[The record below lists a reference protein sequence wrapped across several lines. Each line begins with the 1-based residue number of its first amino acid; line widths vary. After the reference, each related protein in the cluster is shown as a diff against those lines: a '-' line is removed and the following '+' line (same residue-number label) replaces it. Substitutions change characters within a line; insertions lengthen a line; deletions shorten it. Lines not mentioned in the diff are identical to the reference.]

1 MTSDELIQRFKSY
14 PYESAVFQRNC
25 VVWAHRMLRE
35 SNIISRANPQAGSVV
50 SIHEAEQLLVRDWR
64 LGNVSPEQAISARA
78 AERGCKAFLQQLG
91 YEVIEAS
98 LGQVLEK
105 YDIRVPDLEF
115 EPEAWKTYDLYA
127 AKHNRHT
134 LQVDVKSARRNDRGV
149 YSRFFVKSYKQ
160 TLSENVKY
168 FAVLMPNLREA
179 NSSTPAVIMGMTSL
193 DTIQSLRKYANQL
206 TGFLT
211 VDFKAPGREYGDFIP
226 PYIFDFDAPLDF
238 YREQRLVC
246 EQVRSLTDAQL
257 SELLSL
263 QGDAALPI
271 LLASRRS
278 LPGELMARLE
288 DWEREFVQGII
299 DLPVSERISLPYLF
313 VYLLLFF
320 VRTVNR
326 QIPPNLPSQWVR
338 WIYGSGNPE
347 RLCPLGIFDPLNI
360 IRDFVNALN
369 ILYMNLQKGTLRYR
383 SFDFRGPGL
392 LRGTTENGS
401 THTLLAYCGQCG
413 QRPLIWG
420 REETCHRCGYL
431 VCSESECHFCKRDCL
446 GYDRLSLSRLR
457 DHSQAHKVNA
467 EWKIQQTLTRNSV
480 VLQLDATADIENLS
494 LVAEGGVLRLRFLVK
509 FPRKTIDHV
518 IRIYDKKEQTS
529 SRSVADEDLG
539 VRVDICNNYR
549 IVRDR
554 EYPIKVSIT
563 AENRLEFFAP
573 RIVELPEIEVQWL
586 CSIGKEAHSEV
597 VCGARNLVPASVL
610 LEQVPEHF
618 DLKQA
623 IAEAEPR
630 DIILIPEGEYILD
643 EPLRIDKPLLLLG
656 SGMERTVLVNNTE
669 DAGVYV
675 DLPASQEVTNVVQ
688 FYGITIR
695 SNREDSACGMR
706 VLNGTAYADYCRF
719 EKSGEVGVEVKNHA
733 KFVAKECEFTKH
745 SKDGVTVRDQSS
757 AEIEDSL
764 SASNGRHGVFATDS
778 SKLFARNNTCE
789 GNKDSGIALFGSAQ
803 GELESN
809 TCRNNGYHGI
819 VAHEQSHLVARNNT
833 CEGNKQVGIAL
844 FGSAQGELESNTC
857 RNNEK
862 QGIYAQDQSRLVAR
876 NNTCEGNKQGGIGLF
891 GSAQGELQ
899 GNICRNNEKQGIYAQ
914 DQSRLVARNNTC
926 EGNKQAGIALFGS
939 AQGDVSGN
947 ACRNNGYHGIAAHEQ
962 SHLAARNNTCEG
974 NKQAGIALFGSAQG
988 ELESNTC
995 RQNERYGIYA
1005 VEQSRLVARN
1015 NTCEG
1020 NKGTGIALFGSAQGE
1035 LQGNTCRKNE
1045 KHGIYAGEQSRL
1057 VARNNT
1063 CEGNKDTGIA
1073 LFGSAQGEL
1082 QGNTCRKNEKH
1093 GIYAGEQSRLVARN
1107 NTCEGNKDT
1116 GIALFGS
1123 AQGELESNTCRQN
1136 ERYGI
1141 YAGEQAHLVARS
1153 NTCEGNKRSGITLFG
1168 SAQGELESNTCRR
1181 NQGRGIYVAES
1192 ARASERNNT
1201 CEENLGDPQQ

>member
-14 PYESAVFQRNC
+14 PYRIAVFQEGCVAWARGMLGASLQIRN
-25 VVWAHRMLRE
+25 
-35 SNIISRANPQAGSVV
+35 RANPRAGNTV
-50 SIHEAEQLLVRDWR
+50 SLYEAERLLVRDWSFSSVD
-64 LGNVSPEQAISARA
+64 LEQPISARA

-91 YEVIEAS
+91 YEVIDAS

-105 YDIRVPDLEF
+105 YDIGVPDLEF

-149 YSRFFVKSYKQ
+149 YSRFFVKSYKG

-168 FAVLMPNLREA
+168 FAVLMPNLCEA

-211 VDFKAPGREYGDFIP
+211 VDFKAPGREYGDLIP

-238 YREQRLVC
+238 YREQLLVC

-263 QGDAALPI
+263 HGDAALPI

-338 WIYGSGNPE
+338 WIYGSDNPE
-347 RLCPLGIFDPLNI
+347 EPHPLGVFDPLDI
-360 IRDFVNALN
+360 IRKFVNALN
-369 ILYMNLQKGTLRYR
+369 ILYINLQKGTLRYR

-401 THTLLAYCGQCG
+401 THTLLAYCGQCS
-413 QRPLIWG
+413 QWPLIWG

-431 VCSESECHFCKRDCL
+431 VCSDEQCHFCKKDCPGNTEL
-446 GYDRLSLSRLR
+446 VSSRRLKHSR
-457 DHSQAHKVNA
+457 SHKVKT
-467 EWKIQQTLTRNSV
+467 ELRTHQRLTRNSF
-480 VLQLDATADIENLS
+480 VLQIDAEADIQYLS
-494 LVAEGGVLRLRFLVK
+494 LVSEKGVFGVRLLVK
-509 FPRKTIDHV
+509 FSRECFAYLLREGDTNEGSELRTIPV
-518 IRIYDKKEQTS
+518 VS
-529 SRSVADEDLG
+529 LG
-539 VRVDICNNYR
+539 GGVSIDWNYH
-549 IVRDR
+549 IVRD
-554 EYPIKVSIT
+554 EIYPIAAKVFVCIHV
-563 AENRLEFFAP
+563 ELHAP
-573 RIVELPEIEVQWL
+573 RIVELPEIEIQWL

-656 SGMERTVLVNNTE
+656 SGIERTVLVNNTE

-688 FYGITIR
+688 LCGITIR

-745 SKDGVTVRDQSS
+745 SKDGVAVRDQSS

-789 GNKDSGIALFGSAQ
+789 GNK
-803 GELESN
+803 
-809 TCRNNGYHGI
+809 
-819 VAHEQSHLVARNNT
+819 
-833 CEGNKQVGIAL
+833 QV
-844 FGSAQGELESNTC
+844 
-857 RNNEK
+857 
-862 QGIYAQDQSRLVAR
+862 
-876 NNTCEGNKQGGIGLF
+876 
-891 GSAQGELQ
+891 
-899 GNICRNNEKQGIYAQ
+899 
-914 DQSRLVARNNTC
+914 
-926 EGNKQAGIALFGS
+926 
-939 AQGDVSGN
+939 
-947 ACRNNGYHGIAAHEQ
+947 
-962 SHLAARNNTCEG
+962 
-974 NKQAGIALFGSAQG
+974 GIALFGSAQG

-1005 VEQSRLVARN
+1005 GEQSRPVARNNTCEENQWGGIALFGSAQGELESNTCRQNERYGIYAGEQSRLVARN

-1020 NKGTGIALFGSAQGE
+1020 NQWSGIALFGSAQGE
-1035 LQGNTCRKNE
+1035 LQGNTCRNNE
-1045 KHGIYAGEQSRL
+1045 KQGIYAQDQSHLVARSNTCEGNQWSGIALFGSAQGELQSNICRNNGLHGIGANEQPRL

-1082 QGNTCRKNEKH
+1082 EGNTFRNNEKYGISASEQSHLVARNNTCEGNKQDGIGLFGSAQGELESNTCRKNEQR

-1107 NTCEGNKDT
+1107 NTCEGNQWS

-1153 NTCEGNKRSGITLFG
+1153 NTCEGNKRSGIALFG
-1168 SAQGELESNTCRR
+1168 SAQGELQGNTCRR

>member
-14 PYESAVFQRNC
+14 PYRTAVFQEGC
-25 VVWAHRMLRE
+25 VAWAHRMLRE

-50 SIHEAEQLLVRDWR
+50 SIHEAERLLVRDWS
-64 LGNVSPEQAISARA
+64 LGNVSLEQAISARA

-91 YEVIEAS
+91 YEVIDAS

-105 YDIRVPDLEF
+105 YDIGVPDLEF

-168 FAVLMPNLREA
+168 FAVLMPNLCEA

-238 YREQRLVC
+238 YREQLLVC

-338 WIYGSGNPE
+338 WIYGSDNPE
-347 RLCPLGIFDPLNI
+347 EPHPLGVFDPLDI
-360 IRDFVNALN
+360 IRKFVNALN

-401 THTLLAYCGQCG
+401 THTLLAYCGQCS
-413 QRPLIWG
+413 QWPLIWG

-431 VCSESECHFCKRDCL
+431 VCSDEQCHFCKQDCPGNTEL
-446 GYDRLSLSRLR
+446 VSSRRLKHSR
-457 DHSQAHKVNA
+457 SHKVKT
-467 EWKIQQTLTRNSV
+467 ELRTHQRLTRNSF
-480 VLQLDATADIENLS
+480 VLQIDAEADIQYLS
-494 LVAEGGVLRLRFLVK
+494 LVSEKGVFGVRLLVK
-509 FPRKTIDHV
+509 FSRECFAYLLREGDTNEGSELRTIPV
-518 IRIYDKKEQTS
+518 VS
-529 SRSVADEDLG
+529 LG
-539 VRVDICNNYR
+539 GGVSIDWNYH
-549 IVRDR
+549 IVRD
-554 EYPIKVSIT
+554 EIYPIAAKVFVCIHV
-563 AENRLEFFAP
+563 ELHAP
-573 RIVELPEIEVQWL
+573 RIVELPEIEIQWL

-623 IAEAEPR
+623 VAEAEPR

-656 SGMERTVLVNNTE
+656 SGIERTVLVNNTG

-675 DLPASQEVTNVVQ
+675 DLPGDQEVANVVQ
-688 FYGITIR
+688 LCGITIR

-733 KFVAKECEFTKH
+733 KFVAKGCEFTKH

-789 GNKDSGIALFGSAQ
+789 GNKRSGIALFGSAQ
-803 GELESN
+803 GELQGN
-809 TCRNNGYHGI
+809 TCRQNEYHGI
-819 VAHEQSHLVARNNT
+819 YTGEQAHLAARNNTCEGNKQAGISLFGSAQGELQGNTCRKNEQRGILAGEQSRLVARNNT
-833 CEGNKQVGIAL
+833 CEGNKRSGIALFGSAQGELQGNTCRNNGYHGIAAHEQSHLVARSNTCEGNKQAGISLFGSAQGDVSGNACRNNGYHGIAANEQSRLVARNNTCEGNKGTGIAL

-876 NNTCEGNKQGGIGLF
+876 NNTCEGNKQDGIGLF

-899 GNICRNNEKQGIYAQ
+899 G
-914 DQSRLVARNNTC
+914 
-926 EGNKQAGIALFGS
+926 
-939 AQGDVSGN
+939 
-947 ACRNNGYHGIAAHEQ
+947 
-962 SHLAARNNTCEG
+962 
-974 NKQAGIALFGSAQG
+974 
-988 ELESNTC
+988 
-995 RQNERYGIYA
+995 
-1005 VEQSRLVARN
+1005 
-1015 NTCEG
+1015 
-1020 NKGTGIALFGSAQGE
+1020 
-1035 LQGNTCRKNE
+1035 
-1045 KHGIYAGEQSRL
+1045 
-1057 VARNNT
+1057 
-1063 CEGNKDTGIA
+1063 
-1073 LFGSAQGEL
+1073 
-1082 QGNTCRKNEKH
+1082 
-1093 GIYAGEQSRLVARN
+1093 
-1107 NTCEGNKDT
+1107 
-1116 GIALFGS
+1116 
-1123 AQGELESNTCRQN
+1123 
-1136 ERYGI
+1136 
-1141 YAGEQAHLVARS
+1141 
-1153 NTCEGNKRSGITLFG
+1153 
-1168 SAQGELESNTCRR
+1168 NTCRR

>member
-14 PYESAVFQRNC
+14 PYRTAVFQEGC

-50 SIHEAEQLLVRDWR
+50 SIHEAERLLVRDWSFSSVD
-64 LGNVSPEQAISARA
+64 LEQAISARA

-91 YEVIEAS
+91 YEVIDAS

-105 YDIRVPDLEF
+105 YDIGVPDLEF

-211 VDFKAPGREYGDFIP
+211 VDFRAPGREYGDFIP

-263 QGDAALPI
+263 HGDAALPI

-338 WIYGSGNPE
+338 WIYGSDNPE
-347 RLCPLGIFDPLNI
+347 EPHPLGVFDPQDI
-360 IRDFVNALN
+360 IRKFVNALN

-401 THTLLAYCGQCG
+401 THTLLAYCGQCS
-413 QRPLIWG
+413 QWPLIWG
-420 REETCHRCGYL
+420 REETCKACGYL

-509 FPRKTIDHV
+509 FPRKTIEHV
-518 IRIYDKKEQTS
+518 IRIYDEKEQTS

-573 RIVELPEIEVQWL
+573 RIVELPEIEIQWL

-623 IAEAEPR
+623 SSRGGACATLSSSPKANTFWTSRCASTNRSYCLAQESSEPCLSTIR
-630 DIILIPEGEYILD
+630 ETQEYMWISLQ
-643 EPLRIDKPLLLLG
+643 
-656 SGMERTVLVNNTE
+656 
-669 DAGVYV
+669 
-675 DLPASQEVTNVVQ
+675 SQEVANVVQ
-688 FYGITIR
+688 LCGITIR

-789 GNKDSGIALFGSAQ
+789 ENKRI
-803 GELESN
+803 
-809 TCRNNGYHGI
+809 R
-819 VAHEQSHLVARNNT
+819 
-833 CEGNKQVGIAL
+833 
-844 FGSAQGELESNTC
+844 
-857 RNNEK
+857 
-862 QGIYAQDQSRLVAR
+862 
-876 NNTCEGNKQGGIGLF
+876 GLR
-891 GSAQGELQ
+891 
-899 GNICRNNEKQGIYAQ
+899 C
-914 DQSRLVARNNTC
+914 
-926 EGNKQAGIALFGS
+926 
-939 AQGDVSGN
+939 
-947 ACRNNGYHGIAAHEQ
+947 
-962 SHLAARNNTCEG
+962 LAVRRANWRG
-974 NKQAGIALFGSAQG
+974 
-988 ELESNTC
+988 NTC
-995 RQNERYGIYA
+995 RQQRAITGLYA
-1005 VEQSRLVARN
+1005 A
-1015 NTCEG
+1015 
-1020 NKGTGIALFGSAQGE
+1020 
-1035 LQGNTCRKNE
+1035 
-1045 KHGIYAGEQSRL
+1045 
-1057 VARNNT
+1057 
-1063 CEGNKDTGIA
+1063 
-1073 LFGSAQGEL
+1073 
-1082 QGNTCRKNEKH
+1082 
-1093 GIYAGEQSRLVARN
+1093 
-1107 NTCEGNKDT
+1107 
-1116 GIALFGS
+1116 
-1123 AQGELESNTCRQN
+1123 
-1136 ERYGI
+1136 
-1141 YAGEQAHLVARS
+1141 
-1153 NTCEGNKRSGITLFG
+1153 
-1168 SAQGELESNTCRR
+1168 
-1181 NQGRGIYVAES
+1181 
-1192 ARASERNNT
+1192 
-1201 CEENLGDPQQ
+1201 

>member
-25 VVWAHRMLRE
+25 VVWAHRMLRK
-35 SNIISRANPQAGSVV
+35 SNIISRTDPQAGSVV
-50 SIHEAEQLLVRDWR
+50 SIHEAEQLLVRDWS
-64 LGNVSPEQAISARA
+64 LGNVSLEQAISARA

-91 YEVIEAS
+91 YEVIDAS

-105 YDIRVPDLEF
+105 YDIGVPDLEF

-211 VDFKAPGREYGDFIP
+211 VDFKAPGRKYVDLIP

-238 YREQRLVC
+238 YREQLLVC

-263 QGDAALPI
+263 HGDAALPI

-288 DWEREFVQGII
+288 DWEREFVQGIV

-338 WIYGSGNPE
+338 WIYGSDNPE
-347 RLCPLGIFDPLNI
+347 EPHPLGVFDPLDI
-360 IRDFVNALN
+360 IRKFVNALN

-401 THTLLAYCGQCG
+401 THTLLAYCGQCS
-413 QRPLIWG
+413 QWPLIWG

-431 VCSESECHFCKRDCL
+431 VCSDEQCHFCKKDCPGNTEL
-446 GYDRLSLSRLR
+446 VSSRRLKHSR
-457 DHSQAHKVNA
+457 SHKVKT
-467 EWKIQQTLTRNSV
+467 ELRTHQRLTRNSF
-480 VLQLDATADIENLS
+480 VLQIDAEADIQYLS
-494 LVAEGGVLRLRFLVK
+494 LVSEKGVFGVRLLVK
-509 FPRKTIDHV
+509 FSRECFAYLLREGDTNEGSELRTIPV
-518 IRIYDKKEQTS
+518 VS
-529 SRSVADEDLG
+529 LG
-539 VRVDICNNYR
+539 GGVSIDWNYH
-549 IVRDR
+549 IVRD
-554 EYPIKVSIT
+554 EIYPIAAKVFVCIHV
-563 AENRLEFFAP
+563 ELHAP
-573 RIVELPEIEVQWL
+573 RIVELPEIEIQWL

-656 SGMERTVLVNNTE
+656 SGIERTVLVNNTG
-669 DAGVYV
+669 DSGVYL
-675 DLPASQEVTNVVQ
+675 DLPGDQEVANVVQ
-688 FYGITIR
+688 LCGITIR

-789 GNKDSGIALFGSAQ
+789 GNKRS
-803 GELESN
+803 
-809 TCRNNGYHGI
+809 
-819 VAHEQSHLVARNNT
+819 
-833 CEGNKQVGIAL
+833 
-844 FGSAQGELESNTC
+844 
-857 RNNEK
+857 
-862 QGIYAQDQSRLVAR
+862 
-876 NNTCEGNKQGGIGLF
+876 
-891 GSAQGELQ
+891 
-899 GNICRNNEKQGIYAQ
+899 
-914 DQSRLVARNNTC
+914 
-926 EGNKQAGIALFGS
+926 
-939 AQGDVSGN
+939 
-947 ACRNNGYHGIAAHEQ
+947 
-962 SHLAARNNTCEG
+962 
-974 NKQAGIALFGSAQG
+974 
-988 ELESNTC
+988 
-995 RQNERYGIYA
+995 
-1005 VEQSRLVARN
+1005 
-1015 NTCEG
+1015 
-1020 NKGTGIALFGSAQGE
+1020 GIALFGSAQGE

-1045 KHGIYAGEQSRL
+1045 QRGIYAGEQSRL

-1063 CEGNKDTGIA
+1063 CEENQWSGIALFGSVQGELESNTCRNNGYHGIAAHEQSHLVARSNTCEGNKQVGIALVGSAQGELESNTYRNNGYHGIAALEQSHLVARNNTCEENQWSGIA

-1082 QGNTCRKNEKH
+1082 QG
-1093 GIYAGEQSRLVARN
+1093 
-1107 NTCEGNKDT
+1107 
-1116 GIALFGS
+1116 
-1123 AQGELESNTCRQN
+1123 
-1136 ERYGI
+1136 
-1141 YAGEQAHLVARS
+1141 
-1153 NTCEGNKRSGITLFG
+1153 
-1168 SAQGELESNTCRR
+1168 NTCRR

>member
-14 PYESAVFQRNC
+14 PYRTAVFQEGC
-25 VVWAHRMLRE
+25 VAWAHRMLRE

-50 SIHEAEQLLVRDWR
+50 SIHKAEQLLVRDWS
-64 LGNVSPEQAISARA
+64 LGNVSLEQAISARA

-91 YEVIEAS
+91 YEVIDAS

-105 YDIRVPDLEF
+105 YDIGVPDLEF

-238 YREQRLVC
+238 YREQLLVC

-288 DWEREFVQGII
+288 DWEREFVQGIV

-338 WIYGSGNPE
+338 WIYGSDNPE
-347 RLCPLGIFDPLNI
+347 EPHPLGVFDPLDI
-360 IRDFVNALN
+360 IRKFVNALN

-401 THTLLAYCGQCG
+401 THTLLAYCGQCS
-413 QRPLIWG
+413 QWPLIWG

-431 VCSESECHFCKRDCL
+431 VCSDEQCHFCKQDCPGNTEL
-446 GYDRLSLSRLR
+446 VSSRRLKHSR
-457 DHSQAHKVNA
+457 SHKVKT
-467 EWKIQQTLTRNSV
+467 ELRTHQRLTRNSF
-480 VLQLDATADIENLS
+480 VLQIDAEADIQYLS
-494 LVAEGGVLRLRFLVK
+494 LVSEKGVFGVRLLVK
-509 FPRKTIDHV
+509 FSRECFAYLLREGDTNEGSELRTIPV
-518 IRIYDKKEQTS
+518 VS
-529 SRSVADEDLG
+529 LG
-539 VRVDICNNYR
+539 GGVSIDWNYH
-549 IVRDR
+549 IVRD
-554 EYPIKVSIT
+554 EIYPIAAKVFVCIHV
-563 AENRLEFFAP
+563 ELHAP
-573 RIVELPEIEVQWL
+573 RIVELPEIEIQWL

-623 IAEAEPR
+623 VAEAEPR

-656 SGMERTVLVNNTE
+656 SGIERTVLVNNTG

-675 DLPASQEVTNVVQ
+675 DLPGDQEVANVVQ
-688 FYGITIR
+688 LCGITIR
-695 SNREDSACGMR
+695 SNREDSACGIR

-733 KFVAKECEFTKH
+733 KFVAKGCEFTKH

-789 GNKDSGIALFGSAQ
+789 GNKRSGIALFGSAQ
-803 GELESN
+803 GELQGN
-809 TCRNNGYHGI
+809 TCRQNEYHGI
-819 VAHEQSHLVARNNT
+819 YAGEQAHLAARNNTCEGNKQAGISLFGSAQGELQGNTCRKNEQRGILAGEQSRLVARNNT
-833 CEGNKQVGIAL
+833 CEGNKRSGIALFGSAQGELQGNTCRNNGYHGIAAHEQSHLVARSNTCEGNKQAGISLFGSAQGDVSGNACRNNGYHGIAANEQSRLVARNNTCEGNKGTGIAL

-876 NNTCEGNKQGGIGLF
+876 NNTCEGNKQDGIGLF

-899 GNICRNNEKQGIYAQ
+899 G
-914 DQSRLVARNNTC
+914 
-926 EGNKQAGIALFGS
+926 
-939 AQGDVSGN
+939 
-947 ACRNNGYHGIAAHEQ
+947 
-962 SHLAARNNTCEG
+962 
-974 NKQAGIALFGSAQG
+974 
-988 ELESNTC
+988 
-995 RQNERYGIYA
+995 
-1005 VEQSRLVARN
+1005 
-1015 NTCEG
+1015 
-1020 NKGTGIALFGSAQGE
+1020 
-1035 LQGNTCRKNE
+1035 
-1045 KHGIYAGEQSRL
+1045 
-1057 VARNNT
+1057 
-1063 CEGNKDTGIA
+1063 
-1073 LFGSAQGEL
+1073 
-1082 QGNTCRKNEKH
+1082 
-1093 GIYAGEQSRLVARN
+1093 
-1107 NTCEGNKDT
+1107 
-1116 GIALFGS
+1116 
-1123 AQGELESNTCRQN
+1123 
-1136 ERYGI
+1136 
-1141 YAGEQAHLVARS
+1141 
-1153 NTCEGNKRSGITLFG
+1153 
-1168 SAQGELESNTCRR
+1168 NTCRR

>member
-14 PYESAVFQRNC
+14 PYRTAVFQEGCVAWARGMLGASPQIRN
-25 VVWAHRMLRE
+25 
-35 SNIISRANPQAGSVV
+35 RANPRAGNTV
-50 SIHEAEQLLVRDWR
+50 SLYEAERLLVRDWSFSSVD
-64 LGNVSPEQAISARA
+64 LEQAISARA

-91 YEVIEAS
+91 YEVIDAS

-105 YDIRVPDLEF
+105 YDIGVPDLEF

-160 TLSENVKY
+160 TLSENAKY

-193 DTIQSLRKYANQL
+193 DTIQSLREYANQL

-238 YREQRLVC
+238 YREQLLVC

-263 QGDAALPI
+263 HGDAALPI

-288 DWEREFVQGII
+288 DWEREFVQGIV

-338 WIYGSGNPE
+338 WIYGSDNPE
-347 RLCPLGIFDPLNI
+347 EPHPLGVFDPLNI
-360 IRDFVNALN
+360 IRKFVNALN
-369 ILYMNLQKGTLRYR
+369 ILYINLQKGTLRYR

-413 QRPLIWG
+413 QWPLIWG
-420 REETCHRCGYL
+420 REETCRACGYL
-431 VCSESECHFCKRDCL
+431 VCSDEQCHFCKRDCPGNTEL
-446 GYDRLSLSRLR
+446 VSSRRLKHSR
-457 DHSQAHKVNA
+457 SHKVKT
-467 EWKIQQTLTRNSV
+467 ELRTHQRLTRNSF
-480 VLQLDATADIENLS
+480 VLQIDAEADIQYLS
-494 LVAEGGVLRLRFLVK
+494 LVSEKGVFGVRLLVK
-509 FPRKTIDHV
+509 FSRECFAYLLREDDINEGSELRTIPV
-518 IRIYDKKEQTS
+518 VS
-529 SRSVADEDLG
+529 LG
-539 VRVDICNNYR
+539 GGVSIDWNYH
-549 IVRDR
+549 IVRD
-554 EYPIKVSIT
+554 EIYPIAAKVFVCIHV
-563 AENRLEFFAP
+563 ELHAP
-573 RIVELPEIEVQWL
+573 RIVELPEIEIQWL

-656 SGMERTVLVNNTE
+656 SGIERTVLVNNTG

-789 GNKDSGIALFGSAQ
+789 GNKRSGIALFGSAQ
-803 GELESN
+803 GELQGN
-809 TCRNNGYHGI
+809 TCRQNEHHGI
-819 VAHEQSHLVARNNT
+819 YAGEQAHLAARNNT
-833 CEGNKQVGIAL
+833 CEENKQ
-844 FGSAQGELESNTC
+844 
-857 RNNEK
+857 
-862 QGIYAQDQSRLVAR
+862 D
-876 NNTCEGNKQGGIGLF
+876 GIGLF
-891 GSAQGELQ
+891 GSAH
-899 GNICRNNEKQGIYAQ
+899 
-914 DQSRLVARNNTC
+914 
-926 EGNKQAGIALFGS
+926 
-939 AQGDVSGN
+939 GDVSGN
-947 ACRNNGYHGIAAHEQ
+947 ACRNNGILGIAA
-962 SHLAARNNTCEG
+962 N
-974 NKQAGIALFGSAQG
+974 
-988 ELESNTC
+988 
-995 RQNERYGIYA
+995 
-1005 VEQSRLVARN
+1005 EQSRLVARN

-1020 NKGTGIALFGSAQGE
+1020 NKRSGIALFGSAQGE

-1045 KHGIYAGEQSRL
+1045 QRGIYADEQSRL

-1063 CEGNKDTGIA
+1063 CEENQWSGIA
-1073 LFGSAQGEL
+1073 LIGSAQGEL
-1082 QGNTCRKNEKH
+1082 QG
-1093 GIYAGEQSRLVARN
+1093 
-1107 NTCEGNKDT
+1107 
-1116 GIALFGS
+1116 
-1123 AQGELESNTCRQN
+1123 
-1136 ERYGI
+1136 
-1141 YAGEQAHLVARS
+1141 
-1153 NTCEGNKRSGITLFG
+1153 
-1168 SAQGELESNTCRR
+1168 NTCRR

>member
-1 MTSDELIQRFKSY
+1 
-14 PYESAVFQRNC
+14 
-25 VVWAHRMLRE
+25 
-35 SNIISRANPQAGSVV
+35 
-50 SIHEAEQLLVRDWR
+50 
-64 LGNVSPEQAISARA
+64 
-78 AERGCKAFLQQLG
+78 
-91 YEVIEAS
+91 
-98 LGQVLEK
+98 
-105 YDIRVPDLEF
+105 
-115 EPEAWKTYDLYA
+115 
-127 AKHNRHT
+127 
-134 LQVDVKSARRNDRGV
+134 VDVKSARRNDRGV
-149 YSRFFVKSYKQ
+149 YSRFFVKRYKG

-193 DTIQSLRKYANQL
+193 DTIQSLREYANQL

-238 YREQRLVC
+238 YREQLLVC
-246 EQVRSLTDAQL
+246 EQVRSLTDAQV

-263 QGDAALPI
+263 HGDAALPI

-288 DWEREFVQGII
+288 DWEREFVQGIV

-338 WIYGSGNPE
+338 WIYGSDNPKE
-347 RLCPLGIFDPLNI
+347 PHPLGVFDPLDI
-360 IRDFVNALN
+360 IRKFVNALN

-413 QRPLIWG
+413 QWPLIWG

-431 VCSESECHFCKRDCL
+431 VCSGSECHFCKHGCL
-446 GYDRLSLSRLR
+446 GYARLFLSRLR

-509 FPRKTIDHV
+509 FPRKTIEHV

-573 RIVELPEIEVQWL
+573 RIVELPEIEVQWF

-656 SGMERTVLVNNTE
+656 SGIERTVLVNNTG

-675 DLPASQEVTNVVQ
+675 DLPGDQEVANVVQ
-688 FYGITIR
+688 LCGITIR

-733 KFVAKECEFTKH
+733 KFVAKECKFTKH

-809 TCRNNGYHGI
+809 TC
-819 VAHEQSHLVARNNT
+819 
-833 CEGNKQVGIAL
+833 
-844 FGSAQGELESNTC
+844 
-857 RNNEK
+857 
-862 QGIYAQDQSRLVAR
+862 
-876 NNTCEGNKQGGIGLF
+876 
-891 GSAQGELQ
+891 
-899 GNICRNNEKQGIYAQ
+899 
-914 DQSRLVARNNTC
+914 
-926 EGNKQAGIALFGS
+926 
-939 AQGDVSGN
+939 
-947 ACRNNGYHGIAAHEQ
+947 
-962 SHLAARNNTCEG
+962 
-974 NKQAGIALFGSAQG
+974 
-988 ELESNTC
+988 
-995 RQNERYGIYA
+995 
-1005 VEQSRLVARN
+1005 
-1015 NTCEG
+1015 
-1020 NKGTGIALFGSAQGE
+1020 KG
-1035 LQGNTCRKNE
+1035 NE
-1045 KHGIYAGEQSRL
+1045 KHGIYAGKQSR
-1057 VARNNT
+1057 
-1063 CEGNKDTGIA
+1063 
-1073 LFGSAQGEL
+1073 
-1082 QGNTCRKNEKH
+1082 
-1093 GIYAGEQSRLVARN
+1093 
-1107 NTCEGNKDT
+1107 
-1116 GIALFGS
+1116 
-1123 AQGELESNTCRQN
+1123 
-1136 ERYGI
+1136 
-1141 YAGEQAHLVARS
+1141 LVARS
-1153 NTCEGNKRSGITLFG
+1153 NTCE
-1168 SAQGELESNTCRR
+1168 QG
-1181 NQGRGIYVAES
+1181 Y
-1192 ARASERNNT
+1192 
-1201 CEENLGDPQQ
+1201 

>member
-1 MTSDELIQRFKSY
+1 
-14 PYESAVFQRNC
+14 
-25 VVWAHRMLRE
+25 
-35 SNIISRANPQAGSVV
+35 
-50 SIHEAEQLLVRDWR
+50 LLVRDWIFSGVD
-64 LGNVSPEQAISARA
+64 LEQAISARA

-91 YEVIEAS
+91 YEVIDAS
-98 LGQVLEK
+98 LSQVLEK
-105 YDIRVPDLEF
+105 YDIGVPDLEF

-168 FAVLMPNLREA
+168 FAVLMPNLCEA

-211 VDFKAPGREYGDFIP
+211 VDFKAPGRKYVDLIP

-288 DWEREFVQGII
+288 DWEREFVQGIV

-338 WIYGSGNPE
+338 WIYGSDNPE
-347 RLCPLGIFDPLNI
+347 EPHPLGVFDPLDI
-360 IRDFVNALN
+360 IRKFVNALN

-401 THTLLAYCGQCG
+401 THTLLAYCGQCS
-413 QRPLIWG
+413 QWPLIWG

-431 VCSESECHFCKRDCL
+431 VCSDEQCHFCKKDCPGNTEL
-446 GYDRLSLSRLR
+446 VSSRRLKHSR
-457 DHSQAHKVNA
+457 SHKVKT
-467 EWKIQQTLTRNSV
+467 ELRTHQRLTRNSF
-480 VLQLDATADIENLS
+480 VLQIDAEADIQYLS
-494 LVAEGGVLRLRFLVK
+494 LVSEKGVFGVRLLVK
-509 FPRKTIDHV
+509 FSRECFAYLLREGDTNEGSELRTIPV
-518 IRIYDKKEQTS
+518 VS
-529 SRSVADEDLG
+529 LG
-539 VRVDICNNYR
+539 GGVSIDWNYH
-549 IVRDR
+549 IVRD
-554 EYPIKVSIT
+554 EIYPIAAKVFVCIHV
-563 AENRLEFFAP
+563 ELHAP

-586 CSIGKEAHSEV
+586 CSINKRMHSEV
-597 VCGARNLVPASVL
+597 VCGACALAPASVL
-610 LEQVPEHF
+610 LGQVPERF

-623 IAEAEPR
+623 VAEAEPR

-688 FYGITIR
+688 LCGITIR

-789 GNKDSGIALFGSAQ
+789 GNK
-803 GELESN
+803 
-809 TCRNNGYHGI
+809 
-819 VAHEQSHLVARNNT
+819 
-833 CEGNKQVGIAL
+833 QV
-844 FGSAQGELESNTC
+844 
-857 RNNEK
+857 
-862 QGIYAQDQSRLVAR
+862 
-876 NNTCEGNKQGGIGLF
+876 
-891 GSAQGELQ
+891 
-899 GNICRNNEKQGIYAQ
+899 
-914 DQSRLVARNNTC
+914 
-926 EGNKQAGIALFGS
+926 
-939 AQGDVSGN
+939 
-947 ACRNNGYHGIAAHEQ
+947 
-962 SHLAARNNTCEG
+962 
-974 NKQAGIALFGSAQG
+974 GIALFGSAQG

-1005 VEQSRLVARN
+1005 GEQSRPVARNNTCEENQWGGIALFGSAQGELESNTCRQNERYGIYAGEQSRLVARN
-1015 NTCEG
+1015 NTCQG
-1020 NKGTGIALFGSAQGE
+1020 NQWSGIALFGSAQGE

-1045 KHGIYAGEQSRL
+1045 KHGIYASEQSRLVARNNTCEGNKDTGIALFGSAQGELQGNTCRNNGIHGIAANEQSHL

-1107 NTCEGNKDT
+1107 NTCEENKQD
-1116 GIALFGS
+1116 GIGLFGS
-1123 AQGELESNTCRQN
+1123 AQGELESNTCRNNGIHGIAAN
-1136 ERYGI
+1136 E
-1141 YAGEQAHLVARS
+1141 QSHLVARS
-1153 NTCEGNKRSGITLFG
+1153 NTCEGNKRSGIALFG
-1168 SAQGELESNTCRR
+1168 SAQGELQGNTCRR

>member
-14 PYESAVFQRNC
+14 PYRTAVFQEGC
-25 VVWAHRMLRE
+25 VAWARGMLRK
-35 SNIISRANPQAGSVV
+35 SNIVSRANPQAGSVV
-50 SIHEAEQLLVRDWR
+50 SIHEAEQLLVRDWS

-91 YEVIEAS
+91 YEVIDAS

-105 YDIRVPDLEF
+105 YDIGVPDLEF

-168 FAVLMPNLREA
+168 FAVLMPNLCEA

-211 VDFKAPGREYGDFIP
+211 VDFKAPGRKYVDLIP

-288 DWEREFVQGII
+288 DWEREFVQGIV

-338 WIYGSGNPE
+338 WIYGSDNPE
-347 RLCPLGIFDPLNI
+347 EPHPLGVFDPLDI
-360 IRDFVNALN
+360 IRKFVNALN

-401 THTLLAYCGQCG
+401 THTLLAYCGQCS
-413 QRPLIWG
+413 QWPLIWG

-431 VCSESECHFCKRDCL
+431 VCSDEQCHFCKKDCPGNTEL
-446 GYDRLSLSRLR
+446 VSSRRLKHSR
-457 DHSQAHKVNA
+457 SHKVKT
-467 EWKIQQTLTRNSV
+467 ELRTHQRLTRNSF
-480 VLQLDATADIENLS
+480 VLQIDAEADIQYLS
-494 LVAEGGVLRLRFLVK
+494 LVSEKGVFGVRLLVK
-509 FPRKTIDHV
+509 FSRECFAYLLREGDTNEGSELRTIPV
-518 IRIYDKKEQTS
+518 VS
-529 SRSVADEDLG
+529 LG
-539 VRVDICNNYR
+539 GGVSIDWNYH
-549 IVRDR
+549 IVRD
-554 EYPIKVSIT
+554 EIYPIAAKVFVCIHV
-563 AENRLEFFAP
+563 ELHAP
-573 RIVELPEIEVQWL
+573 RIVELPEIEIQWL

-623 IAEAEPR
+623 VAEAEPR

-656 SGMERTVLVNNTE
+656 SGIERTVLVNNTG

-675 DLPASQEVTNVVQ
+675 DLPEDQEVTNVVQ
-688 FYGITIR
+688 LCGITIR

-789 GNKDSGIALFGSAQ
+789 GNKRS
-803 GELESN
+803 
-809 TCRNNGYHGI
+809 
-819 VAHEQSHLVARNNT
+819 
-833 CEGNKQVGIAL
+833 
-844 FGSAQGELESNTC
+844 
-857 RNNEK
+857 
-862 QGIYAQDQSRLVAR
+862 
-876 NNTCEGNKQGGIGLF
+876 
-891 GSAQGELQ
+891 
-899 GNICRNNEKQGIYAQ
+899 
-914 DQSRLVARNNTC
+914 
-926 EGNKQAGIALFGS
+926 
-939 AQGDVSGN
+939 
-947 ACRNNGYHGIAAHEQ
+947 
-962 SHLAARNNTCEG
+962 
-974 NKQAGIALFGSAQG
+974 
-988 ELESNTC
+988 
-995 RQNERYGIYA
+995 
-1005 VEQSRLVARN
+1005 
-1015 NTCEG
+1015 
-1020 NKGTGIALFGSAQGE
+1020 GIALFGSAQGE
-1035 LQGNTCRKNE
+1035 LQGNTCRQNE
-1045 KHGIYAGEQSRL
+1045 YHGIYAGEQAHLAARNNTCEGNKQDGIGLFGSAQGELESNACRNNGYHGIAANEQSRLVARNNTCEGNKQDGIGLFGSAQGELESNACRNNGYHGIAANEQSRLVARNNTCEGNKQDGIGLFGSAQGELESNACRNNGYHGIAANEQSRL

-1082 QGNTCRKNEKH
+1082 QGNTCR
-1093 GIYAGEQSRLVARN
+1093 
-1107 NTCEGNKDT
+1107 
-1116 GIALFGS
+1116 
-1123 AQGELESNTCRQN
+1123 
-1136 ERYGI
+1136 
-1141 YAGEQAHLVARS
+1141 
-1153 NTCEGNKRSGITLFG
+1153 
-1168 SAQGELESNTCRR
+1168 R

>member
-1 MTSDELIQRFKSY
+1 
-14 PYESAVFQRNC
+14 
-25 VVWAHRMLRE
+25 
-35 SNIISRANPQAGSVV
+35 
-50 SIHEAEQLLVRDWR
+50 LLVRDWSFSSVD
-64 LGNVSPEQAISARA
+64 LEQAISARA

-91 YEVIEAS
+91 YEVIDAS

-105 YDIRVPDLEF
+105 YDIGVPDLEF

-168 FAVLMPNLREA
+168 FAVLMPNLCEA

-211 VDFKAPGREYGDFIP
+211 VDFKAPGRKYVDLIP

-288 DWEREFVQGII
+288 DWEREFVQGIV

-338 WIYGSGNPE
+338 WIYGSDNPE
-347 RLCPLGIFDPLNI
+347 EPHPLGVFDPLDI
-360 IRDFVNALN
+360 IRKFVNALN

-401 THTLLAYCGQCG
+401 THTLLAYCGQCS
-413 QRPLIWG
+413 QWPLIWG

-431 VCSESECHFCKRDCL
+431 VCSDEQCHFCKKDCPGNTEL
-446 GYDRLSLSRLR
+446 VSSRRLKHSR
-457 DHSQAHKVNA
+457 SHKVKT
-467 EWKIQQTLTRNSV
+467 ELRTHQRLTRNSF
-480 VLQLDATADIENLS
+480 VLQIDAEADIQYLS
-494 LVAEGGVLRLRFLVK
+494 LVSEKGVFGVRLLVK
-509 FPRKTIDHV
+509 FSRECFAYLLREGDTNEGSELRTIPV
-518 IRIYDKKEQTS
+518 VS
-529 SRSVADEDLG
+529 LG
-539 VRVDICNNYR
+539 GGVSIDWNYH
-549 IVRDR
+549 IVRD
-554 EYPIKVSIT
+554 EIYPIAAKVFVCIHV
-563 AENRLEFFAP
+563 ELHAP
-573 RIVELPEIEVQWL
+573 RIVELPEIEIQWL

-789 GNKDSGIALFGSAQ
+789 GNK
-803 GELESN
+803 
-809 TCRNNGYHGI
+809 
-819 VAHEQSHLVARNNT
+819 
-833 CEGNKQVGIAL
+833 
-844 FGSAQGELESNTC
+844 
-857 RNNEK
+857 
-862 QGIYAQDQSRLVAR
+862 QD
-876 NNTCEGNKQGGIGLF
+876 GIG
-891 GSAQGELQ
+891 
-899 GNICRNNEKQGIYAQ
+899 
-914 DQSRLVARNNTC
+914 
-926 EGNKQAGIALFGS
+926 
-939 AQGDVSGN
+939 
-947 ACRNNGYHGIAAHEQ
+947 
-962 SHLAARNNTCEG
+962 
-974 NKQAGIALFGSAQG
+974 LFGSAQG

-1020 NKGTGIALFGSAQGE
+1020 NKQAGIALFGSAQGE
-1035 LQGNTCRKNE
+1035 LQGNICRNNEKQGIYAQDQSHLVARSNTCEGNKQAGISLFGSAQGDVSGNACRNNGYHGIAANEQSRLVARNNTCEGNKDTGIALVGSAQGELESNTCRNNGLHGIAANEQSRLVARNNTCEGNKWSGIALFGSAQGELEGNTFRNNE
-1045 KHGIYAGEQSRL
+1045 KYGIYAGEQSHLVARNNTCRQNEYHGIYAGEQAHLAARNNTCEGNKQAGIALFGSAQGELEGDTFRNNEKYGIYAGGQSHLAARNNTCEGNKQDGIGLFGSAQGELEGNTFRNNEKCGIYAGEQSRL
-1057 VARNNT
+1057 AARNNT

-1082 QGNTCRKNEKH
+1082 QG
-1093 GIYAGEQSRLVARN
+1093 
-1107 NTCEGNKDT
+1107 
-1116 GIALFGS
+1116 
-1123 AQGELESNTCRQN
+1123 
-1136 ERYGI
+1136 
-1141 YAGEQAHLVARS
+1141 
-1153 NTCEGNKRSGITLFG
+1153 
-1168 SAQGELESNTCRR
+1168 NTCRR